1 MALKLR
7 RGTNAQRLTLTGA
20 SAPVAGELIY
30 TTDTKQ
36 LFVGDGTTAGG
47 NSVSAPVTSVN
58 TQTGSVSLA
67 SDNIPEGSS
76 NFYFTNERAQ
86 DAVAPLFTHSSHSN
100 ISFTYDDAGN
110 KLIGTVTSPFT
121 AEDAQDAAGAALT
134 SGAHTG
140 VTFAYDDFRNKINAT
155 VTASTFK
162 TIAIDPDIFIQSY
175 TNRGFGY
182 TRTPTGALTRGAGD
196 TTGSFVG
203 GSMDIFLNNVG
214 LETIQI
220 VNGGTGY
227 LSAPTLTV
235 VPDALDPTYASA
247 TATCTVSGGI
257 INSVTVTF
265 EGTYSRC
272 PTITVTPTNG
282 GAGAELRSYL
292 YQTSISRIEIN
303 STGSGWTVPPI
314 LVITPGTGNGALST
328 PAQVVTAISP
338 RINADQLTDTLQI
351 VPGSDRIS
359 IVVTANKRITI
370 DTRNTGEISTDFQG
384 TIPYY
389 GVAGNKLVG
398 ARGLNYLDTLGTLQI
413 GSDIQNVEGTLRVIR
428 NVFSSTSFLISAEQ
442 YHATANAV
450 TIALNRARGT
460 QTTPTIV
467 AAGDKLGSFTFAGH
481 DGVRFVGSAQIA
493 ARANASATVVS
504 GSNKLQTD
512 LEFFTSNGTET
523 TASRSLILYGLDKV
537 STFLGP
543 VHIHRLTSTQRDAL
557 TGLGANTVGYM
568 IYNTTT
574 NKFQGYQNTGG
585 SALGWVDLS

>member
-100 ISFTYDDAGN
+100 ISFTYDDAGD

-162 TIAIDPDIFIQSY
+162 TIAIDPNIYIQNI
-175 TNRGFGY
+175 TNRGAGY
-182 TRTPTGALTRGAGD
+182 TRTPTAILTRAAGD
-196 TTGSFVG
+196 TTGDFTTG
-203 GSMDIFLNNVG
+203 AIYAFLNPVP
-214 LETIQI
+214 LQTISI
-220 VNGGTGY
+220 LNGGTGY
-227 LSAPTLTV
+227 LSAPTITV
-235 VPDALDPTYASA
+235 VPDPLDPTYANA
-247 TATCTVSGGI
+247 TATCTVSGGV
-257 INSVTVTF
+257 INSVTVVF
-265 EGTYSRC
+265 EGTFSRC

-282 GAGAELRSYL
+282 GSGASLRAFL
-292 YQTSISRIEIN
+292 YPTNISRFDIAI
-303 STGSGWTVPPI
+303 TGTGWTVAPN
-314 LVITPGTGNGALST
+314 LVVSPGVGDVSVTTTAT
-328 PAQVVTAISP
+328 VVTALSP

-359 IVVTANKRITI
+359 MVVTANKRITI
-370 DTRNTGEISTDFQG
+370 DTRNTGEIAGSFAG
-384 TIPYY
+384 SIPYY
-389 GVAGNKLVG
+389 ATTGNSIVG
-398 ARGLNYLDTLGTLQI
+398 ARGLNYTDTLGTLQI
-413 GSDIQNVEGTLRVIR
+413 GSDIQNVDGTVRVIR
-428 NVFSSTSFLISAEQ
+428 NSYSASSFLMSIEQ
-442 YHATANAV
+442 YHATGNAV

-493 ARANASATVVS
+493 ARANATATVVS

-523 TASRSLILYGLDKV
+523 SQSRSLTLYGLDKV
-537 STFLGP
+537 AQVNGP
-543 VHIHRLTSTQRDAL
+543 LHLHRLTTTQRDAH